1 MFVCIVVDDNDQ
13 GQEYNEEGIEQYK
26 EEYNNNKEESEQGE
40 GEESSEGQGHEGKEE
55 GGNNKEDINEENSDK
70 EVFTIRRAVI
80 TTGIGDSLG
89 LFVCID
95 GVGCC

>member
-55 GGNNKEDINEENSDK
+55 GGNKEDINEENSDK

>member
-55 GGNNKEDINEENSDK
+55 GGNYKEDINEENSDMK
-70 EVFTIRRAVI
+70 
-80 TTGIGDSLG
+80 SSQ
-89 LFVCID
+89 
-95 GVGCC
+95 